1 MINKYYN
8 LGKNILFPIN
18 RSITG
23 KGIIKTLKI
32 LKKTHPKLK
41 IKYFKSGKKV
51 FDWIIPSEWNVKN
64 AYVLDQEGKKIIDFK
79 KNNLHLMGYSMPV
92 NKKVSK
98 KELLE
103 KLFSSQKVKN
113 AIPYVTSYYKKNW
126 GFCVSKNHKNEINK
140 KYKKDERFKILIDS
154 NFKKNGNMPIG
165 EYVIQGESKQEILI
179 STYVCHPSM
188 ANNELSGPLL
198 SMMLIDYFKKYK
210 LNKTLRFIFVP
221 ETIGSIAYIHQNKKK
236 MKNIIAAFNL
246 TCVGD
251 QRSFSCMLS
260 KSENAPSDHALIST
274 FKKLKIKFKKFHFTK
289 RGSDERQFNWPG
301 IDIPMTSFFRTK
313 YGEYPEYHTSEDT
326 FGRVVTKKGLMGSF
340 KIMKYSI
347 ESIMKSY
354 YPIATVFC
362 EPKMDK
368 RGLYSYLSFTEKKFN
383 YQRKYI
389 DFMIYSDGKNNIDQ
403 IAKKIKLNYKI
414 SFKIFKLLLNKKLIR
429 V

>member
-32 LKKTHPKLK
+32 FKKIHPKLK

-64 AYVLDQEGKKIIDFK
+64 AYVLDQVGEKIIDFK
-79 KNNLHLMGYSMPV
+79 KNNLHLMGYSIPV

-98 KELLE
+98 KELLD

-154 NFKKNGNMPIG
+154 NLKKNGNMPIG

-236 MKNIIAAFNL
+236 
-246 TCVGD
+246 
-251 QRSFSCMLS
+251 
-260 KSENAPSDHALIST
+260 
-274 FKKLKIKFKKFHFTK
+274 
-289 RGSDERQFNWPG
+289 
-301 IDIPMTSFFRTK
+301 
-313 YGEYPEYHTSEDT
+313 
-326 FGRVVTKKGLMGSF
+326 
-340 KIMKYSI
+340 
-347 ESIMKSY
+347 
-354 YPIATVFC
+354 
-362 EPKMDK
+362 
-368 RGLYSYLSFTEKKFN
+368 
-383 YQRKYI
+383 
-389 DFMIYSDGKNNIDQ
+389 
-403 IAKKIKLNYKI
+403 
-414 SFKIFKLLLNKKLIR
+414 
-429 V
+429 

>member
-32 LKKTHPKLK
+32 FKKIHPKLK

-64 AYVLDQEGKKIIDFK
+64 AYVLDQEGEKIIDFK
-79 KNNLHLMGYSMPV
+79 KNNLHLMGYAIPV

-98 KELLE
+98 KELLD
-103 KLFSSQKVKN
+103 KLFSSQKGRN

-140 KYKKDERFKILIDS
+140 KYKKDEKFKILIDS

-165 EYVIQGESKQEILI
+165 EYVIHGESKQEILI
-179 STYVCHPSM
+179 STYICHPSM

-198 SMMLIDYFKKYK
+198 SLMLIDYFKKYK
-210 LNKTLRFIFVP
+210 LNKTLRFIFAP

-260 KSENAPSDHALIST
+260 KSENSPSDHALIST

-340 KIMKYSI
+340 KIMKFSI
-347 ESIMKSY
+347 ESILKNY

>member
-1 MINKYYN
+1 
-8 LGKNILFPIN
+8 
-18 RSITG
+18 
-23 KGIIKTLKI
+23 
-32 LKKTHPKLK
+32 
-41 IKYFKSGKKV
+41 
-51 FDWIIPSEWNVKN
+51 
-64 AYVLDQEGKKIIDFK
+64 
-79 KNNLHLMGYSMPV
+79 
-92 NKKVSK
+92 
-98 KELLE
+98 
-103 KLFSSQKVKN
+103 
-113 AIPYVTSYYKKNW
+113 
-126 GFCVSKNHKNEINK
+126 
-140 KYKKDERFKILIDS
+140 
-154 NFKKNGNMPIG
+154 MPIG

-260 KSENAPSDHALIST
+260 KSENSPSDHALIST
-274 FKKLKIKFKKFHFTK
+274 FKKLKIKFKKFHFTE

-340 KIMKYSI
+340 KIMKFSI
-347 ESIMKSY
+347 ESIMKNY

>member
-1 MINKYYN
+1 MIDKYYN

-23 KGIIKTLKI
+23 KGIVKTLKI
-32 LKKTHPKLK
+32 LKQIHPKLK

-64 AYVLDQEGKKIIDFK
+64 AYVLDQVGEKIIDFK
-79 KNNLHLMGYSMPV
+79 KNNLHLMGYSIPV

-98 KELLE
+98 KELLD

-210 LNKTLRFIFVP
+210 
-221 ETIGSIAYIHQNKKK
+221 
-236 MKNIIAAFNL
+236 
-246 TCVGD
+246 
-251 QRSFSCMLS
+251 
-260 KSENAPSDHALIST
+260 
-274 FKKLKIKFKKFHFTK
+274 
-289 RGSDERQFNWPG
+289 
-301 IDIPMTSFFRTK
+301 
-313 YGEYPEYHTSEDT
+313 
-326 FGRVVTKKGLMGSF
+326 
-340 KIMKYSI
+340 
-347 ESIMKSY
+347 
-354 YPIATVFC
+354 
-362 EPKMDK
+362 
-368 RGLYSYLSFTEKKFN
+368 
-383 YQRKYI
+383 
-389 DFMIYSDGKNNIDQ
+389 
-403 IAKKIKLNYKI
+403 
-414 SFKIFKLLLNKKLIR
+414 
-429 V
+429 

>member
-23 KGIIKTLKI
+23 KGISKTLKI
-32 LKKTHPKLK
+32 FKKFHPKLK
-41 IKYFKSGKKV
+41 IKNFKSGKKV
-51 FDWIIPSEWNVKN
+51 FDWSIPSEWNVKN
-64 AYVLDQEGKKIIDFK
+64 AYVMDQEGKKIIDFK
-79 KNNLHLMGYSMPV
+79 KNNLHLMGYSIPV

-98 KELLE
+98 KELLD
-103 KLFSSQKVKN
+103 KLFSSQKVKD

-126 GFCVSKNHKNEINK
+126 GFCVSKNYKNEINE
-140 KYKKDERFKILIDS
+140 KYKKDEKFKILIDS
-154 NFKKNGNMPIG
+154 NFKKNGSMPIG
-165 EYVIQGESKQEILI
+165 EYVIQGKSKQEILI

-326 FGRVVTKKGLMGSF
+326 FGRVVTKKGLKGSF
-340 KIMKYSI
+340 KIMKFSI
-347 ESIMKSY
+347 ENIMKNY
-354 YPIATVFC
+354 YPIVTVFC

-368 RGLYSYLSFTEKKFN
+368 RGLYSYLSFSEKIDLN
-383 YQRKYI
+383 QRKYI
-389 DFMIYSDGKNNIDQ
+389 DFMMYSDGKNNIDQ
-403 IAKKIKLNYKI
+403 ISKKINLKKNIALKL
-414 SFKIFKLLLNKKLIR
+414 FKILLKHKLIDI
-429 V
+429 

>member
-23 KGIIKTLKI
+23 KGIVKTLKI
-32 LKKTHPKLK
+32 FKQIHPKLK

-79 KNNLHLMGYSMPV
+79 KNNLHLMGYSIPV

-98 KELLE
+98 KELLD
-103 KLFSSQKVKN
+103 KLFSSPKVRN

-165 EYVIQGESKQEILI
+165 EYVIRGESKQEILI

-274 FKKLKIKFKKFHFTK
+274 FKKLKIKFKKFHFSK

-313 YGEYPEYHTSEDT
+313 YGEYLEYHTSKDT
-326 FGRVVTKKGLMGSF
+326 FGHVVTKKGLMGSF
-340 KIMKYSI
+340 KIMKFSI
-347 ESIMKSY
+347 ESILKNY

-403 IAKKIKLNYKI
+403 IAKKIKLNHKI

>member
-32 LKKTHPKLK
+32 FKKAHPKLK

-79 KNNLHLMGYSMPV
+79 KNNLHLMGYSIPV

-221 ETIGSIAYIHQNKKK
+221 ETIGSIAYIHQNEKK

-340 KIMKYSI
+340 KIMKFSI
-347 ESIMKSY
+347 QNIMKNY

-368 RGLYSYLSFTEKKFN
+368 RGLYSYLSSTEKKFN

-403 IAKKIKLNYKI
+403 IAKKIKLNHKI